1 MSLRAFHRATTVL
14 AALVLMAAA
23 APAFAQAPEVPL
35 GKWWKRPRIVEQL
48 KIKAEQQER
57 LDEIFAKNRRSFI
70 DLKAD
75 VDRRA
80 VDFDELLAKKES
92 DPAKIAS
99 ATDALEQAKGR
110 LGKARTMMIVEMK
123 GVLSDE
129 QWQKIVE
136 LRDEWRRERAEERRS
151 GAVGPPR
158 RPPGRSV
165 ERGVPTP
172 IPTGSPVPRD

>member
-1 MSLRAFHRATTVL
+1 L
-14 AALVLMAAA
+14 AALLLVAAA
-23 APAFAQAPEVPL
+23 APAPAQLPEMPI

-48 KIKAEQQER
+48 KVKTEQQER

-80 VDFDELLAKKES
+80 VDLDELLAKKDS
-92 DPAKIAS
+92 DPVRIAA

-110 LGKARTMMIVEMK
+110 LGKTRTMMIVEMK

-129 QWQKIVE
+129 QWQKILE
-136 LRDEWRRERAEERRS
+136 LRDEWRRERAEERH
-151 GAVGPPR
+151 GGTAGPPR

-165 ERGVPTP
+165 EKGVPTP
-172 IPTGSPVPRD
+172 IPTGAPIPRD